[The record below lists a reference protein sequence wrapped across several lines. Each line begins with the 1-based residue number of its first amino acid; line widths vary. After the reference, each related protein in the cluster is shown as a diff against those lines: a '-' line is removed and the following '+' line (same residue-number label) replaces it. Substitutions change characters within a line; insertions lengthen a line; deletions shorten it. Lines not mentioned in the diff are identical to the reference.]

1 MAPKNVLVVDDDLE
15 LADLYADWLDEQYTV
30 HTAYGGHEAL
40 ELVEEA
46 DDCYDAILLDRRMP
60 DLTGDLTLVIL
71 RDRGYDVPVAMV
83 TAVEPD
89 VDVLDLGFDDYL
101 VKPATRGDLFET
113 VERLHEL
120 ESLDSVAR
128 ELSMLRVKRNV
139 LAVEHTPT
147 ALESNR
153 QYLDLET
160 RIETLE
166 ARINGDVPHAPL
178 SHAADD

>member
-1 MAPKNVLVVDDDLE
+1 MAPKNVLVVDDDRE

-30 HTAYGGHEAL
+30 HTAYGGNEAL
-40 ELVEEA
+40 DLLEEA
-46 DDCYDAILLDRRMP
+46 DDGYDAILLDRRMP
-60 DLTGDLTLVIL
+60 DLTGDLTLVVL
-71 RDRGYDVPVAMV
+71 RDRGYDYPVAMV

-101 VKPATRGDLFET
+101 VKPATRGDLYAT

-139 LAVEHTPT
+139 LAVEHTAPT
-147 ALESNR
+147 LEANR
-153 QYLDLET
+153 QFLELEA

-166 ARINGDVPHAPL
+166 ARLNGDVPL
-178 SHAADD
+178 GSVGHAADD

>member
-1 MAPKNVLVVDDDLE
+1 MAPPKVLVVDDDRE
-15 LADLYADWLDEQYTV
+15 LADLYTAWLAERYDV

-40 ELVEEA
+40 ELVEEM
-46 DDCYDAILLDRRMP
+46 DGEFDAILLDRRMP

-71 RDRGYDVPVAMV
+71 RDRGYDCPVAMV

-101 VKPATRGDLFET
+101 VKPASQDDLFEL

-128 ELSMLRVKRNV
+128 ELSMLRVKLHV
-139 LAVEHTPT
+139 LAVEYST
-147 ALESNR
+147 ATLEEHP
-153 QYLDLET
+153 QFAELAA
-160 RIETLE
+160 RIETLQ
-166 ARINGDVPHAPL
+166 ARLRGDVPPAR
-178 SHAADD
+178 AGQVADD